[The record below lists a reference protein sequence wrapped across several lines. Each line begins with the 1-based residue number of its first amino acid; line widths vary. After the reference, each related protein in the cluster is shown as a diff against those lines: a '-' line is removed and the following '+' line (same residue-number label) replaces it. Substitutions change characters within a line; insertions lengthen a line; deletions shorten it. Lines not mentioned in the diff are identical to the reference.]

1 MSNTQ
6 ISAEAFVE
14 AGGIRVAGNPTD
26 TELAAALAV
35 LSLLIQP
42 RTLKAP
48 VKDREIAGGWK
59 SYWRTIRQPLHPGL
73 DAWRGSLR
81 RM

>member
-1 MSNTQ
+1 MSETDH
-6 ISAEAFVE
+6 SSGPLADASGVK
-14 AGGIRVAGNPTD
+14 VSGNPTD

-42 RTLKAP
+42 RKLQAP

-59 SYWRTIRQPLHPGL
+59 L

>member
-1 MSNTQ
+1 MSNPQLSSETLTD
-6 ISAEAFVE
+6 
-14 AGGIRVAGNPTD
+14 AGGVKVSGNPTD

-42 RTLKAP
+42 RKLQAP

-59 SYWRTIRQPLHPGL
+59 SYWRTIRQPLHPGI